1 MNNINFER
9 IFKMSKYVDG
19 FVLVVPKGK
28 AEEYRKMAEEG
39 RDSWMRHGALEYFE
53 CKSNDLKQ
61 QEMGPD
67 KSRSFSEMT
76 GAESEDDVWFSFI
89 VFESKEHR
97 DEINNKV
104 MEEMG
109 EAYDEQSDFKSP
121 FEMSQ
126 MAYGGF
132 EVIVEAQK
140 A

>member
-1 MNNINFER
+1 
-9 IFKMSKYVDG
+9 MSKYVDG

-39 RDSWMRHGALEYFE
+39 RDSWMKHGALEFFE
-53 CKSNDLKQ
+53 CKGDDLKQ

-67 KSRSFSEMT
+67 KSRSFSEMA
-76 GAESEDDVWFSFI
+76 GADDGDDVWFSFI
-89 VFESKEHR
+89 VFESKKHR
-97 DEINNKV
+97 DEVNKKV
-104 MEEMG
+104 MEEMD
-109 EAYDEQSDFKSP
+109 EAYKEQSDFAMP

-132 EVIVEAQK
+132 EVLVEGQK